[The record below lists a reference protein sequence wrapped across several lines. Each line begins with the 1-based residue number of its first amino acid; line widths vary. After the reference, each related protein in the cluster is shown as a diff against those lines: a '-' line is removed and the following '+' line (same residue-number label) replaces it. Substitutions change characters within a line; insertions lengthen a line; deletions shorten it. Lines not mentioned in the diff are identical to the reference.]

1 LREAEFYHGVIYCL
15 YDSKFCVGMSL
26 ISSMSSANVTTV
38 NGGLMLALLAQMPA
52 MFLRGHKME
61 QPKPPSKEVV
71 RRWLRAELE
80 QRRPPPDPKQIR
92 RELGW
97 DLVKMERAME
107 RDPYKR

>member
-1 LREAEFYHGVIYCL
+1 
-15 YDSKFCVGMSL
+15 
-26 ISSMSSANVTTV
+26 
-38 NGGLMLALLAQMPA
+38 
-52 MFLRGHKME
+52 ME